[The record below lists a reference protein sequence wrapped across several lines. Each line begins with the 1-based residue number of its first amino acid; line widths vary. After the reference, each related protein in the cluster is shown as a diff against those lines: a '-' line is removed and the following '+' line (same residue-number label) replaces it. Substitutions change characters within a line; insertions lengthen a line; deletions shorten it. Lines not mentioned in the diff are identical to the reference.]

1 MSSVKTHGLSIGI
14 ERVNDDVYL
23 SLKATG
29 TLTHNDY
36 LVITPLLD
44 AALAEVKHPKV
55 NVFIDGTEL
64 DGWELRAAWDDL
76 KLGLQHNN
84 EFKKVAIWGNKNW
97 QNYSAKVA
105 AWFLSGEVQFFEEK
119 AKALAWLE
127 K

>member
-97 QNYSAKVA
+97 QNYSVKVA
-105 AWFLSGEVQFFEEK
+105 AWFMSGEVQFFEEK

>member
-14 ERVNDDVYL
+14 ERVKDDVYL

-105 AWFLSGEVQFFEEK
+105 AWFMSGEVQFFEEK

>member
-105 AWFLSGEVQFFEEK
+105 AWFMSGEVQFFEEK

>member
-76 KLGLQHNN
+76 KFGLQHNN

-105 AWFLSGEVQFFEEK
+105 AWFMSGEIQFFEEK

>member
-97 QNYSAKVA
+97 QNYSTKVA
-105 AWFLSGEVQFFEEK
+105 AWFMSGEVQFFEEK

>member
-84 EFKKVAIWGNKNW
+84 EFKK
-97 QNYSAKVA
+97 
-105 AWFLSGEVQFFEEK
+105 
-119 AKALAWLE
+119 WLFGVI
-127 K
+127 KIGKIIVLKLQLGL